1 MQRGL
6 GGFPHER
13 LHQDTGILPVTVS
26 HLWNGDQ
33 AWNRHLACY
42 SFAPVE
48 WGSGVEQ
55 ASCLLQFPGGQ
66 DAHSTPIHSKTDATP
81 ELWLMAEPSEYNCVV
96 II

>member
-26 HLWNGDQ
+26 HLWNGHQ
-33 AWNRHLACY
+33 AWKRCSAVL
-42 SFAPVE
+42 
-48 WGSGVEQ
+48 GVSPMSDCIKTQ

-66 DAHSTPIHSKTDATP
+66 DAQSTPIHSKTDATP